1 VVTTI
6 NIPEQTVQRLRAL
19 AAVESVA
26 RGKPASVSAIV
37 RKAVE
42 LYLSTDVNLSKG
54 ATRCGRDPVPH
65 EQRTG
70 PESPTEGGNG
80 SVPVAAIWD
89 VLTSPFPAQL
99 PH

>member
-1 VVTTI
+1 MVTTI
-6 NIPEQTVQRLRAL
+6 NIPAETVQRLRAL

-37 RKAVE
+37 RRAVA
-42 LYLSTDVNLSKG
+42 LYLSTDAHLSNG

-70 PESPTEGGNG
+70 PESA
-80 SVPVAAIWD
+80 S
-89 VLTSPFPAQL
+89 
-99 PH
+99 